1 MSTTPGD
8 DDSIDPQNPLA
19 FLFGGGGSADLSAA
33 LHQFADLLSWS
44 GGPVNWDLARKTA
57 FGALPETDAGDSPTA
72 AAQTADALR
81 LADLWLDPVTI
92 IPAAAAGSAAWTQRR
107 WLESTLPV
115 WQELVEP
122 IAIRVVAAM
131 NGALPPEA
139 QALAGPLGGMMQQMG
154 GVMFGAQIGQ
164 ALASLAGDVLS
175 STDIGLPLLPH
186 GHAALVPANI
196 EAFGAG
202 LDVPADELRLYVAL
216 REAAH
221 QRLFAHVPWLRL
233 HVIDLI
239 AEYARGIHIDV
250 SGLESAMSALDPSDP
265 EALQQALSG
274 GMFTPEDTPA
284 QKAALGRLETNLA
297 LVAGWVDEVVDAAA
311 VGHLPSAGPLREMM
325 RRRRAEGGPAEQ
337 TFATLVGLELRPRR
351 LRDAAALWGAV
362 KHQHGIDRRDGLWEH
377 PDLLPSAADLDDPLG
392 FAARVGT
399 GGWDADA
406 DWKDALGSWGSPSAD
421 GPGTPLTLPPP
432 DDRGTPGTP
441 PPAE

>member
-1 MSTTPGD
+1 MTTTPGGA
-8 DDSIDPQNPLA
+8 SNDPDNPLA
-19 FLFGGGGSADLSAA
+19 FLFGGENADLSAA

-57 FGALPETDAGDSPTA
+57 YGALPASDAGDASTA
-72 AAQTADALR
+72 ASQATDALR

-107 WLESTLPV
+107 WLDSTLPV
-115 WQELVEP
+115 WQTLVEP
-122 IAIRVVAAM
+122 IATRVVEAM
-131 NGALPPEA
+131 NGALPEEA
-139 QALAGPLGGMMQQMG
+139 QALAGPLGGMMKQMG

-175 STDIGLPLLPH
+175 SSDIGLPLVPN
-186 GHAALVPANI
+186 GHAALVTANI

-221 QRLFAHVPWLRL
+221 QRLFAHVPWLRV

-239 AEYARGIHIDV
+239 AEYARGIQIDM
-250 SGLESAMSALDPSDP
+250 SGLEAAMADLDPSDP
-265 EALQQALSG
+265 EAMQQALTG
-274 GMFTPEDTPA
+274 GLFAPQDTPT
-284 QKAALGRLETNLA
+284 QKAALDRLETNLA
-297 LVAGWVDEVVDAAA
+297 LVAGWVDDVVDAAA
-311 VGHLPSAGPLREMM
+311 DGHLPASAALRETM

-362 KHQHGIDRRDGLWEH
+362 RHQHGIDGRDALWVH
-377 PDLLPSAADLDDPLG
+377 PDLLPSAADLDDPMG
-392 FAARVGT
+392 FAARVGQASWNTDDDWSESLPGWDSPAPPEPDGHGNPPGAAGPDAPDT
-399 GGWDADA
+399 GG
-406 DWKDALGSWGSPSAD
+406 S
-421 GPGTPLTLPPP
+421 
-432 DDRGTPGTP
+432 
-441 PPAE
+441 

>member
-1 MSTTPGD
+1 MSTTPGPGGGN
-8 DDSIDPQNPLA
+8 DPENPLA
-19 FLFGGGGSADLSAA
+19 FLFGGGGADLSAA

-57 FGALPETDAGDSPTA
+57 FGALPASDSGDTA
-72 AAQTADALR
+72 MAASQTADALR

-92 IPAAAAGSAAWTQRR
+92 IPAAAAGSAAWTRRR
-107 WLESTLPV
+107 WLETTQPV
-115 WQELVEP
+115 WQSLVEP
-122 IAIRVVAAM
+122 IATHVVEAM
-131 NGALPPEA
+131 NGALPTEA
-139 QALAGPLGGMMQQMG
+139 QALAGPLGGMMKQMG
-154 GVMFGAQIGQ
+154 GVMFGAQVGQ

-175 STDIGLPLLPH
+175 STDIGLPLAPN
-186 GHAALVPANI
+186 GQAALVTANI
-196 EAFGAG
+196 EAFGAD

-239 AEYARGIHIDV
+239 AEYGSGITVDI
-250 SGLESAMSALDPSDP
+250 SGLEAAMSELDPSDP
-265 EALQQALSG
+265 EAMQSALSG
-274 GMFTPEDTPA
+274 GLFQPQDTPA
-284 QKAALGRLETNLA
+284 QKAALDRLETNLA

-311 VGHLPSAGPLREMM
+311 AGHLPGSAALRETM

-362 KHQHGIDRRDGLWEH
+362 RHRHGIDARDALWEH

-392 FAARVGT
+392 FAERIGQ
-399 GGWDADA
+399 GGWDADK
-406 DWKDALGSWGSPSAD
+406 DWTDALPGWDKPAAEDPGSPD
-421 GPGTPLTLPPP
+421 K
-432 DDRGTPGTP
+432 
-441 PPAE
+441 PPAS

>member
-1 MSTTPGD
+1 MSTPPGPEG
-8 DDSIDPQNPLA
+8 DPENPLA
-19 FLFGGGGSADLSAA
+19 FLFGGSGSADLSAA

-44 GGPVNWDLARKTA
+44 GGPVNWDLARRTA
-57 FGALPETDAGDSPTA
+57 FGALPATDAGDTTA
-72 AAQTADALR
+72 ATAQTADALR

-92 IPAAAAGSAAWTQRR
+92 IPAAAAGSAAWTQRQ

-122 IAIRVVAAM
+122 IAVRVVEAM
-131 NGALPPEA
+131 NGALPAEA
-139 QALAGPLGGMMQQMG
+139 QALAGPLGGMMKQMG

-175 STDIGLPLLPH
+175 STDIGLPLLPN

-239 AEYARGIHIDV
+239 AEYARGIQVDV
-250 SGLESAMSALDPSDP
+250 SGLEEAMSALDPADP
-265 EALQQALSG
+265 EAMQQALTG
-274 GMFTPEDTPA
+274 GMFAPQDTPA
-284 QKAALGRLETNLA
+284 QKAALERLETNLA

-311 VGHLPSAGPLREMM
+311 VGHLPGSVALREMM

-362 KHQHGIDRRDGLWEH
+362 RHQHGIDVRDALWEH
-377 PDLLPSAADLDDPLG
+377 PDLLPSAADLDDPIG
-392 FAARVGT
+392 FADRVGQ
-399 GGWDADA
+399 GAWDADA
-406 DWKDALGSWGSPSAD
+406 DWKDSLPGWDSPPAAD
-421 GPGTPLTLPPP
+421 PENPDAAPPEGPPP
-432 DDRGTPGTP
+432 GAPQ
-441 PPAE
+441 A

>member
-1 MSTTPGD
+1 MNTTPGAGNEEPD
-8 DDSIDPQNPLA
+8 NPLA
-19 FLFGGGGSADLSAA
+19 FLFGAGGPGDLSAA

-57 FGALPETDAGDSPTA
+57 FGALPETDAGGTTTA
-72 AAQTADALR
+72 STQATDALR

-122 IAIRVVAAM
+122 IATRVVEAM
-131 NGALPPEA
+131 NDVMPAEA
-139 QALAGPLGGMMQQMG
+139 QAIAGPLGGMMKQMG

-175 STDIGLPLLPH
+175 SSDIGLPLLPN
-186 GHAALVPANI
+186 GHAALVTANI
-196 EAFGAG
+196 DAFGAG
-202 LDVPADELRLYVAL
+202 LDVPAGEVLLYVAL

-233 HVIDLI
+233 HVIDLV
-239 AEYARGIHIDV
+239 AEYARGIQIDM
-250 SGLESAMSALDPSDP
+250 SGLEAAMADLDPSDP
-265 EALQQALSG
+265 EAMQQALTG
-274 GMFTPEDTPA
+274 GMFAPHDTPA
-284 QKAALGRLETNLA
+284 QTAALDRLETNLA
-297 LVAGWVDEVVDAAA
+297 LVAGWVDDVVDAAA
-311 VGHLPSAGPLREMM
+311 AGHLPASAALRETM

-362 KHQHGIDRRDGLWEH
+362 RHQHGMDGRDGLWVH
-377 PDLLPSAADLDDPLG
+377 PDLLPSAADLDDPIG
-392 FAARVGT
+392 FAERVGQATWDT
-399 GGWDADA
+399 GADWSQSMPGWDSPAPRDP
-406 DWKDALGSWGSPSAD
+406 GSPE
-421 GPGTPLTLPPP
+421 TPEAE
-432 DDRGTPGTP
+432 
-441 PPAE
+441 PPA

>member
-1 MSTTPGD
+1 MTTPPGPEGD
-8 DDSIDPQNPLA
+8 PDNPLA

-44 GGPVNWDLARKTA
+44 GGPVNWDLARRTA
-57 FGALPETDAGDSPTA
+57 FGALTATDTGDSA
-72 AAQTADALR
+72 AAASQTADAVR

-92 IPAAAAGSAAWTQRR
+92 IPAAAAGSAAWTQRQ
-107 WLESTLPV
+107 WLERTLPV

-122 IAIRVVAAM
+122 IALRVVEAM
-131 NGALPPEA
+131 NGALPAEA
-139 QALAGPLGGMMQQMG
+139 QALAGPLGGMMKQMG

-175 STDIGLPLLPH
+175 STDIGLPLVPN
-186 GHAALVPANI
+186 GHAALVPLNI
-196 EAFGAG
+196 ETFGAG

-239 AEYARGIHIDV
+239 AEYARGIQIDA
-250 SGLESAMSALDPSDP
+250 SGLEAAMAELDPSDP
-265 EALQQALSG
+265 EAMQQALTG
-274 GMFTPEDTPA
+274 GLFAPQDTPA
-284 QKAALGRLETNLA
+284 QKAALERLETNLA

-311 VGHLPSAGPLREMM
+311 AGHLPSSVPLREMM

-362 KHQHGIDRRDGLWEH
+362 RHQHGIDGRDGLWEH
-377 PDLLPSAADLDDPLG
+377 PDLLPSAADLDDPIG
-392 FAARVGT
+392 FAQRVGQ
-399 GGWDADA
+399 GAWDADA
-406 DWKDALGSWGSPSAD
+406 DWKDSLPGWDTPPAAD
-421 GPGTPLTLPPP
+421 PEHPDTRPDVTPP
-432 DDRGTPGTP
+432 DD
-441 PPAE
+441 PAPSGA